1 MTGLARIRAVVFE
14 VAATGKLD
22 WSYATG
28 GEISGLPA
36 VAHGIVYIGSQHN
49 NVYALAAATGSL
61 DWFHTILAP
70 LYSSPAVAHGLGYIG
85 SDHHDLYAF
94 GPAQPG

>member
-1 MTGLARIRAVVFE
+1 MPPAGRSPACPRWRTGSS
-14 VAATGKLD
+14 T
-22 WSYATG
+22 
-28 GEISGLPA
+28 SGP
-36 VAHGIVYIGSQHN
+36 QHN
-49 NVYALAAATGSL
+49 NVYALATATGSL
-61 DWFHTILAP
+61 DWFHTTLAP